1 MGLSTN
7 SSSSRQPMSEINVTP
22 FVDVMLVL
30 LIIFMVTAPMMQQGV
45 DVNLPQ
51 TSSTGAITMD
61 EKDVVVTID
70 AQKNIFVG
78 EKKINQDQLKD
89 VLDAVF
95 DSKENRVA
103 YLRSDQKVDYGFVV
117 EVMGA
122 LKNAGVEHVGLAT
135 EDPS

>member
-1 MGLSTN
+1 
-7 SSSSRQPMSEINVTP
+7 MSEINVTP